1 MRTLL
6 KLLLGLTLTSCTL
19 FVEDGDE
26 VEIVNN
32 SDHPIHNVKFYTTE
46 KLTILT
52 YDTIKVNQKVEEF
65 LSIKKNKTDGSY
77 VFEYTRVGGEKV
89 ASGGGYYTNGA
100 EIERRVSI
108 EVSNDTTKINFIG
121 SRYDHY

>member
-1 MRTLL
+1 MN
-6 KLLLGLTLTSCTL
+6 KLVIILIGLCLTSCIL
-19 FVEDGDE
+19 FTEDGVD

-32 SDHPIHNVKFYTTE
+32 SDHPIHNIKFYTTE
-46 KLTILT
+46 ELTILT

-65 LSIKKNKTDGSY
+65 LSMKKNKTDGGY
-77 VFEYTRVGGEKV
+77 VFECTRVNGEKIED
-89 ASGGGYYTNGA
+89 GGGYYTNGA

-108 EVSNDTTKINFIG
+108 EVRNDTTMINFSG